1 MKRTTVLLLIFLA
14 IPAFLFSAE
23 DTPAAQEF
31 KSIQEVLK
39 DTARLT
45 NNDAKRETFKYLRKE
60 LDRAR
65 QLWDQGY
72 VPNTL
77 SVLMNVRSILYRSST
92 GESAP
97 VQQNLK
103 SVMRRL
109 WPFLLKSGRFRSDVQ
124 TYEGVVS
131 VSLIVPEGRFLFTI
145 PTDARPEETV
155 SGGIQ
160 SFPESIASLY
170 LLTIAGTPV
179 VPDQALRRW
188 NLPQSFDLILTDM
201 WGNELVH
208 VKQSLL
214 DDPTNQVET
223 PDIRSPL
230 PSEKQPR
237 EIRPNI
243 EIPHLRFQISSRA
256 KAGEH
261 LIVEGPF
268 DGDFRTTLAGI
279 GKFQAQII
287 AESPRRL
294 VLWIHPRMLGPWTI
308 LIAENENRVR
318 CRVEIQT
325 EAVDPFAT
333 LTTCTPP

>member
-1 MKRTTVLLLIFLA
+1 MRRTIVLFLIFLGPPS
-14 IPAFLFSAE
+14 ILFSAE

-39 DTARLT
+39 DTAKLT
-45 NNDAKRETFKYLRKE
+45 NEDTKKETLKYVRKE
-60 LDRAR
+60 LDRVR
-65 QLWDQGY
+65 QLWDEGY

-77 SVLMNVRSILYRSST
+77 SILMNVRSILYRSAT
-92 GESAP
+92 GETAP

-109 WPFLLKSGRFRSDVQ
+109 WPFLLKSGRFRFDVQ
-124 TYEGVVS
+124 NYQGVVS
-131 VSLIVPEGRFLFTI
+131 VNLIVPEGRFLFSI
-145 PTDARPEETV
+145 PTDARPDETV

-188 NLPQSFDLILTDM
+188 NLPKSFDLILTDM

-208 VKQSLL
+208 VKQALL
-214 DDPTNQVET
+214 DDSSNNVDAPVA
-223 PDIRSPL
+223 RSPL
-230 PSEKQPR
+230 PLEKQPR

-268 DGDFRTTLAGI
+268 DGDFSTTLAGI
-279 GKFQAQII
+279 GKFKAQII

-294 VLWIHPRMLGPWTI
+294 VLWIHPRMLGSWTI